1 MTEATVYEITQRVY
15 DGTFDTLWRPKFFT
29 PLEEGKA
36 ASKEFIVKY
45 LDRPPAETHCLA
57 GILTYVMDYPYF
69 DTDDEITKALMR
81 LEIVKPLHHSLTMQ
95 GVRSRIVYGSVT
107 LLDNTQPPPYAN
119 PEEAAEYE
127 DMEWIDEE
135 PVEWN
140 LFNDRT
146 LIQSLIRNEALIVME
161 RADVFV
167 LRGDAA
173 LRKAKQGHCG
183 SCRYLARDREDDP
196 DGGLC
201 TAYYQRT
208 ADEAPIGTFCT
219 DFYPRLKQEKPP
231 ADRYVLVEPDMIY
244 IPPYTSQTLFE
255 VDGSETDWLKEL
267 RKEIAKQGRDTD

>member
-1 MTEATVYEITQRVY
+1 MAEPVYEITERVY
-15 DGTFDTLWRPKFFT
+15 DGTFDTLWRSKFWT
-29 PLEEGKA
+29 QLEDGKPA
-36 ASKEFIVKY
+36 TKEFIVKY
-45 LDRPPAETHCLA
+45 LDREAVETHCLA

-81 LEIVKPLHHSLTMQ
+81 LEIVKPLHHALTMQ

-107 LLDNTQPPPYAN
+107 LFDNTQLPPYAG

-127 DMEWIDEE
+127 DMEWSDEE

-146 LIQSLIRNEALIVME
+146 LIQSLIRNEALVVME

-173 LRKAKQGHCG
+173 LRKVTQGHCG
-183 SCRYLARDREDDP
+183 ICRYLVRDREDDP

-208 ADEAPIGTFCT
+208 ADDAPIGSCCT
-219 DFYPRLKQEKPP
+219 DFYPRLKREKPP
-231 ADRYVLVEPDMIY
+231 ADRYVLIEPDMIY
-244 IPPYTSQTLFE
+244 IPPYTARALFDI
-255 VDGSETDWLKEL
+255 DGSESDWLKEL
-267 RKEIAKQGRDTD
+267 RKEIARQGRDTD